1 MTDLWSKKKKILTRK
16 ERFRITED
24 FARKRD
30 KEENVEKLLLQK
42 EEQIERLE
50 WEEKIKY
57 EKADKEQ
64 VVRRW
69 RLKPI
74 CSRFRMLGD
83 SMTEL
88 QIQSRDTQTLSHFPG
103 IEHNLTRIVPWVNE
117 RLSLWHEQSGNRNE
131 DHLRQ
136 EIEECFDI
144 LLTLTR

>member
-1 MTDLWSKKKKILTRK
+1 MTELWSKKKKILTRK
-16 ERFRITED
+16 ERFRISED
-24 FARKRD
+24 FARKKE

-74 CSRFRMLGD
+74 CGRFRSLLEG
-83 SMTEL
+83 MTEL
-88 QIQSRDTQTLSHFPG
+88 QLRSRDAQTVAAFPEIG
-103 IEHNLTRIVPWVNE
+103 AHLARIVPWVNE
-117 RLSLWHEQSGNRNE
+117 RLSKWRQLGADRSDSLNR
-131 DHLRQ
+131 
-136 EIEECFDI
+136 EIEECF
-144 LLTLTR
+144 LLLATLNR